1 MYKGVTT
8 MKKYGKMLVGFNNKD
23 LNCYSSQ
30 GDWLYLANEKDTK
43 KGLFRLPNYLYFFV
57 SLNSKRMPSEFG
69 VVKTIEGYVT
79 AEDLARLDYESRK
92 IDVSLINEE
101 ILKEYEEFLEKINAK
116 PEHTPMGATWLETI
130 FPTKTKKLRV
140 HKKFF
145 TGMSE
150 EEKKSVFEFDIK
162 DISE

>member
-1 MYKGVTT
+1 MYKGVTI
-8 MKKYGKMLVGFNNKD
+8 MKKYEKMLVGFNNKD
-23 LNCYSSQ
+23 LNCYASR
-30 GDWLYLANEKDTK
+30 GDWLYLANKKDTK

-79 AEDLARLDYESRK
+79 AEDIAKLDYESRK

-101 ILKEYEEFLEKINAK
+101 ILKEYEEFLEKINAQ
-116 PEHTPMGATWLETI
+116 PEHTPIGATWLETI
-130 FPTKTKKLRV
+130 LPEKTRKLRV

-145 TGMSE
+145 TGMSK
-150 EEKKSVFEFDIK
+150 EEKKSVFEFDMK